1 MPQAEKAELYEP
13 MHARKPIIPIDV
25 SMPVAAEAAAEAV
38 AEAENEESHPEPA
51 LVKPIEQAESDTPP
65 NSVKLAWNSGPIP
78 KREESAVNHG
88 SDIWGLTNINDA
100 SPVQEI
106 RETPR
111 TVPEPSKILRENMG
125 YAAAPYTPTQ
135 KPSSL
140 PKNKVTRKVH
150 RNYSS
155 NNLDAIVKEYEKHR
169 QVPMSFTENEGNKKW
184 LLDVVKR
191 VNVSSR
197 INQSDKTYP
206 RPLVIELIKLKSF
219 VDIKAPDESLTTG
232 ARDILNKY
240 SNIPPYKEIFTPVL
254 GDWGRMPKDAKTK
267 AEVKKVSNNIIDFVL
282 HDRYFVEPPRFKHG
296 GRSGTRAVKK
306 ISKRNTRK
314 LQR

>member
-13 MHARKPIIPIDV
+13 MHARKPIVPIDV
-25 SMPVAAEAAAEAV
+25 SLPAAAEAEAE

-51 LVKPIEQAESDTPP
+51 LVKPIEQAEADSPSD
-65 NSVKLAWNSGPIP
+65 SVKLAWNSGPIRKWEAP
-78 KREESAVNHG
+78 AVNHS
-88 SDIWGLTNINDA
+88 SDIWGLTNINNTPT
-100 SPVQEI
+100 PVQEI
-106 RETPR
+106 HETPLSIA
-111 TVPEPSKILRENMG
+111 V
-125 YAAAPYTPTQ
+125 AAPAKYN
-135 KPSSL
+135 L
-140 PKNKVTRKVH
+140 TRKAP

-219 VDIKAPDESLTTG
+219 VDIKTPDESLTTG
-232 ARDILNKY
+232 ARLILDKY
-240 SNIPPYKEIFTPVL
+240 SNIAPYKEIFTPVL

-282 HDRYFVEPPRFKHG
+282 HDRRFVEPPRFRRG
-296 GRSGTRAVKK
+296 GRSGSTRAVKK